1 MGAIK
6 IQERAVVW
14 DVSAT
19 DLQLPTFA
27 FLTTRIWLKAGKE
40 GRSCMLLVTPSWE
53 DQQMPCKE
61 Q

>member
-19 DLQLPTFA
+19 DLQLPAFA

-40 GRSCMLLVTPSWE
+40 GRSCMLPVTPS
-53 DQQMPCKE
+53 
-61 Q
+61 

>member
-19 DLQLPTFA
+19 NLQLPTFA
-27 FLTTRIWLKAGKE
+27 FLTTMTWLEAGKE
-40 GRSCMLLVTPSWE
+40 EVACCR
-53 DQQMPCKE
+53 
-61 Q
+61 